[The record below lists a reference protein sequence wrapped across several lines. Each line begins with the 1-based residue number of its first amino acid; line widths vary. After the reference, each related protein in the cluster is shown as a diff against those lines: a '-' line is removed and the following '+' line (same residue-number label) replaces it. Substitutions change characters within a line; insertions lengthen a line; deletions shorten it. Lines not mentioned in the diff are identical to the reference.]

1 MTRTVRPRRFLE
13 QTRVLLAV
21 GRVVDAAEGILR
33 RHSRRF
39 GTDIYGAISSS
50 TTRAADIKA
59 AATIATAITPV
70 AVARRSRWVA
80 IVCGAVDGVIMAQDR
95 IEHRYGL
102 DGSDQLQ
109 ETANLFVVGSH
120 VLVDG
125 DDAADL
131 SLRAINAQVAIAY
144 VSSGVVKA
152 ISPEWRSGRAL
163 IDVART
169 RTYGNRWGAEFLD
182 NHPMVGTLICWS
194 TIVMETLFPLIY
206 LLPSRLCR
214 PLSLAPH
221 VFHLAIG
228 HFMGLPRFYWA
239 FTAAQPAI
247 AYVLS
252 SRKKA

>member
-1 MTRTVRPRRFLE
+1 MTRTTRP
-13 QTRVLLAV
+13 QRVLARSRALFAV
-21 GRVVDAAEGILR
+21 GRVVDAVEGVLR
-33 RHSRRF
+33 RHSTRF
-39 GTDIYGAISSS
+39 GADIYDAVSSS
-50 TTRAADIKA
+50 TTRGADIRA
-59 AATIATAITPV
+59 VATVAATVLPLT
-70 AVARRSRWVA
+70 VARHSRLA
-80 IVCGAVDGVIMAQDR
+80 MIACGAVDGAIMALER

-109 ETANLFVVGSH
+109 ETANLFVVGAH

-125 DDAADL
+125 DEAADL
-131 SLRAINAQVAIAY
+131 ALRALNAQLVISY

-163 IDVART
+163 VHVART
-169 RTYGNRWGAEFLD
+169 RTYGNRWGAETLD
-182 NHPMVGTLICWS
+182 RHPMIGKLICWS
-194 TIVMETLFPLIY
+194 TIAMESLFPILYIIPKRVSKP
-206 LLPSRLCR
+206 LLLV
-214 PLSLAPH
+214 PH

-252 SRKKA
+252 SRTRA